1 MKSELELFRELI
13 QYLQSLSCP
22 IVVEG
27 PKDVASLEAFGIS
40 NSHPLTKFLE
50 SEAEQIAQSSKE
62 VVILTDLDPRGKRI
76 YSVLSKLFTRM
87 GVRVL
92 DKPRELLFQTK
103 LRQVEG
109 LYNRFRRLEEL

>member
-1 MKSELELFRELI
+1 MKSELELFKELI
-13 QYLQSLSCP
+13 QCLQGLDCS

-27 PKDVASLEAFGIS
+27 SKDVAALEAFDITNLHPLSKSLEA
-40 NSHPLTKFLE
+40 
-50 SEAEQIAQSSKE
+50 EAEQIARNSKE

-76 YSVLSKLFTRM
+76 YSVLSKLFTSM

-92 DKPRELLFQTK
+92 DKPRELLFMTK

-109 LYNRFRRLEEL
+109 LYHRFRRLEES